1 MKRLLLASAL
11 AALLLSGCAHAISG
25 GLRGQARTDVPFR
38 EVAGSPSFYK
48 GYLFIWGG
56 TIVRTT
62 AAERWSEVEVVENPL
77 DRYGAVKNE
86 DVSGG
91 RFLVRSERFLDP
103 LIFEKGRKVTV
114 AGVLVGSVNRRI
126 DDASYTYPVLE
137 PREIHLWRE
146 EEYYDRPYHY
156 PYYHPWYYDPWWDR
170 WPYRRHGPW
179 CDPFWDPWCP

>member
-156 PYYHPWYYDPWWDR
+156 PYYDPWWDR
-170 WPYRRHGPW
+170 WPYRRYGPW